1 MRFIGYLAT
10 VVLTAGCAGG
20 GLQQSAIP
28 LLGVSGTNPMS
39 RAPSGAVAAAASSV
53 AKPVPVPCFFNNQ
66 LVSIFII
73 PLSPNA
79 AAQEL
84 LHNKNLNTIFE
95 AVGFT
100 PVIDEIQGPGFN
112 PLWQVVNITFNRGVA
127 PHQFTSAA
135 DILAAPSSEITLTF
149 TNMVDTVPVVG
160 STGK

>member
-1 MRFIGYLAT
+1 VHANIRFIAYLAT
-10 VVLTAGCAGG
+10 VVLAAGCAGG
-20 GLQQSAIP
+20 GSQQSAIP
-28 LLGVSGTNPMS
+28 PVGVSATTSTS
-39 RAPSGAVAAAASSV
+39 RAPAGA
-53 AKPVPVPCFFNNQ
+53 VPCFFNNR

-79 AAQEL
+79 AAQQL